1 MPPPGSRPARAVSAL
16 ATALL
21 MCACGSSRETHGPA
35 SGGAKPGAGEGA
47 SESRGAPSG
56 NDVAGHE
63 APFLQTGVPLLGAL
77 RGALLGPRLGGVGEA
92 PAGARDVISR
102 QPGNAEAH
110 YVLGLALEQKGSLD
124 EAVAEMRRAHD
135 LSPARPGALNPL
147 LTIDTRRG

>member
-63 APFLQTGVPLLGAL
+63 APSLQTGVRLLRQGDLKGAEPHLTGAL
-77 RGALLGPRLGGVGEA
+77 PDAPRDRRVPEA
-92 PAGARDVISR
+92 PGSVVSR
-102 QPGNAEAH
+102 P
-110 YVLGLALEQKGSLD
+110 
-124 EAVAEMRRAHD
+124 RRF
-135 LSPARPGALNPL
+135 
-147 LTIDTRRG
+147 